1 MRGMYWRTSGW
12 PRMIGLSSSASPWS
26 LQSTVCTPVLG
37 SRVNLRVRKIIMI
50 MMMSKK
56 LIIMIMM
63 MSKKLIMMI
72 MIMSKKLIMMI
83 MILMMTYLVLKSI
96 SLQVAGVGGMMVP
109 LCL

>member
-1 MRGMYWRTSGW
+1 
-12 PRMIGLSSSASPWS
+12 MIGLSSSASPWS

-56 LIIMIMM
+56 LIMMIMM
-63 MSKKLIMMI
+63 
-72 MIMSKKLIMMI
+72 MSKKLIMMI

>member
-56 LIIMIMM
+56 LI
-63 MSKKLIMMI
+63 MMI
-72 MIMSKKLIMMI
+72 MIS
-83 MILMMTYLVLKSI
+83 MMTYLVLKSI

>member
-56 LIIMIMM
+56 LIMMIMM
-63 MSKKLIMMI
+63 
-72 MIMSKKLIMMI
+72 MSKKLIMMI